1 MPEKNRTYRARIEGY
16 TSEGLGV
23 ARIDGQAVFV
33 HRALRGEDCDVLILK
48 VLKNAAFGK
57 VVQVHEP
64 SPHRREPD
72 CPWYGRCG
80 GCDFRHMDR
89 EEELYAKRQ
98 RVQDALT
105 RLGVHRM
112 FISLGAE
119 GVYAAM
125 GAQKLWLPNI
135 PGQMVNTTGCGDA
148 FMAALV
154 WAYLEGSDLE
164 TTARAGLAAGSIAM
178 ESAETINPQMSA
190 LALKTRMNA

>member
-1 MPEKNRTYRARIEGY
+1 MPEKNRIYRARIQGY

-33 HRALRGEDCDVLILK
+33 HRALRDEECDVLILK

-57 VVQVHEP
+57 VVQVYGA

-98 RVQDALT
+98 RVQDALA
-105 RLGVHRM
+105 R
-112 FISLGAE
+112 IA
-119 GVYAAM
+119 
-125 GAQKLWLPNI
+125 
-135 PGQMVNTTGCGDA
+135 
-148 FMAALV
+148 
-154 WAYLEGSDLE
+154 GSDVTVE
-164 TTARAGLAAGSIAM
+164 TIRAG
-178 ESAETINPQMSA
+178 
-190 LALKTRMNA
+190 

>member
-72 CPWYGRCG
+72 CPWYGRCEVN
-80 GCDFRHMDR
+80 RS
-89 EEELYAKRQ
+89 EER
-98 RVQDALT
+98 RVGKEC
-105 RLGVHRM
+105 RSRWSPYH
-112 FISLGAE
+112 
-119 GVYAAM
+119 
-125 GAQKLWLPNI
+125 
-135 PGQMVNTTGCGDA
+135 
-148 FMAALV
+148 
-154 WAYLEGSDLE
+154 
-164 TTARAGLAAGSIAM
+164 
-178 ESAETINPQMSA
+178 
-190 LALKTRMNA
+190 